1 MQINRDATGYTP
13 PSFEALPSAWYPI
26 QMIEGLETPS
36 SKNKANTYYA
46 AIFEV
51 VDGPFKGRRLFTNFN
66 FVNTNEKA
74 VEIAYD
80 HLDQIMSAVG
90 VLKITDMSQLFNKPL
105 MGKVK
110 LVPAEME
117 DDGVSIKYDPKN
129 ELKAYKPLES
139 GVTTAAAG
147 AAIGGDGLPEGF
159 AAAVEHKPAAG
170 DAAAAAIPS
179 TAKTPIPSAAKAEP
193 VKVLV
198 MTDKLPGVTAAQ
210 FRETDAAWTDQK
222 LVEEGYAKWVLQ
234 EPEAPAVPKPSAIP
248 TATTAAE
255 QATSTP
261 TPTSD
266 AAVAGDDD
274 DDTPPWLAEGQA

>member
-36 SKNKANTYYA
+36 SKNPANTYYA

-51 VDGPFKGRRLFTNFN
+51 TDGPFKGRRLFTNFN
-66 FVNTNEKA
+66 FNNTNAKA

-110 LVPAEME
+110 LIPAEME
-117 DDGVSIKYDPKN
+117 EDGVSIKYDPKN

-139 GVTTAAAG
+139 GVTSAA

-159 AAAVEHKPAAG
+159 TSAVEQKPAAAG
-170 DAAAAAIPS
+170 GGAAAIPS
-179 TAKTPIPSAAKAEP
+179 TAAKTPIPTAAKAEP
-193 VKVLV
+193 VKVLQ
-198 MTDKLPGVTAAQ
+198 MTDKLPGVSAEQ
-210 FRETDAAWTDQK
+210 FRETDPAWTDQK
-222 LVEEGYAKWVLQ
+222 LVEEGYAVWVLQ
-234 EPEAPAVPKPSAIP
+234 EPKAAAIPKPAAAAIP
-248 TATTAAE
+248 TATPAPAADATAD
-255 QATSTP
+255 TS
-261 TPTSD
+261 
-266 AAVAGDDD
+266 AASAGDDD
-274 DDTPPWLAEGQA
+274 DDTPPWLTEGQA